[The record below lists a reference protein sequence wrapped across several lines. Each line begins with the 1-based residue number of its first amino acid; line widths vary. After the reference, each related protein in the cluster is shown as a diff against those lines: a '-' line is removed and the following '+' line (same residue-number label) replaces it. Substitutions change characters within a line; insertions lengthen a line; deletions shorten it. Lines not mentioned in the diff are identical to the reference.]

1 MNELS
6 IKISPVNGYLKQKN
20 CGEFTILKRC
30 GMKNFQ
36 IKNRSG
42 QMMVEAMV
50 AITIVVVGLL
60 GIFSLTSRSLSLNQV
75 ITSQYV
81 ASNLSAEGIEVVK
94 NILDRNIIQRR
105 PWNEGISP
113 GEFEVDYA
121 STATSIFNNRKL
133 NFDPAT
139 GFYSYAAGTP
149 TTYLRKIT
157 VDQISPDELHVRSI
171 VDWTTRDGG
180 AFQIITEDRFFNWR

>member
-1 MNELS
+1 
-6 IKISPVNGYLKQKN
+6 
-20 CGEFTILKRC
+20 
-30 GMKNFQ
+30 
-36 IKNRSG
+36 
-42 QMMVEAMV
+42 MMVEAMV
-50 AITIVVVGLL
+50 AITIVVTGLL

-81 ASNLSAEGIEVVK
+81 ASNLSAEGIEVIK
-94 NILDRNIIQRR
+94 NILDKNVIQGR

-121 STATSIFNNRKL
+121 STATNIFNNRRL
-133 NFDPAT
+133 NFDPGT

-180 AFQIITEDRFFNWR
+180 AFQIITEDNFFNWR

>member
-1 MNELS
+1 
-6 IKISPVNGYLKQKN
+6 
-20 CGEFTILKRC
+20 
-30 GMKNFQ
+30 
-36 IKNRSG
+36 
-42 QMMVEAMV
+42 MMVEAMV

-94 NILDRNIIQRR
+94 NILDRNAIQRR
-105 PWNEGISP
+105 PWNEGVAP

-121 STATSIFNNRKL
+121 STALGIFTGRKL
-133 NFDPAT
+133 DFDSGT
-139 GFYSYAAGTP
+139 GFYSYAGSNP
-149 TTYLRKIT
+149 TSYVRKII
-157 VDQISPDELHVRSI
+157 VDQIAPDELHVRSI

-180 AFQIITEDRFFNWR
+180 TFQIITEDYFFNWR